1 MTECP
6 ECSAA
11 LRRNDMIEGEIFSCP
26 DCGVDLEVSS
36 FEPFEAALAPR
47 EAEDWGE

>member
-6 ECSAA
+6 QCGAV
-11 LRRNDMIEGEIFSCP
+11 LRLNDMIDGEIFSCAE
-26 DCGVDLEVSS
+26 CGADLEVTSVA
-36 FEPFEAALAPR
+36 PFEAALAPR